1 MENDSVTKA
10 MNKIEQ
16 IIQNEHLEIIS
27 IIQTHQILIGQP
39 CNSSKSG
46 VPNLSLT
53 MYPFSIPKDEHLPL
67 QHFNR

>member
-27 IIQTHQILIGQP
+27 IIQTHQIKGQP

-53 MYPFSIPKDEHLPL
+53 MYPSAFRKMSIYPL